1 MVSVIIPT
9 YGGGEGLDRTIES
22 ILAQTYPHIEIIV
35 VDDNGYASQ
44 NQIRTATVL
53 QKYLDENKIKYLTPP
68 ANGGGSAARN
78 RGAAIAAGRYLMF
91 LDDDDTVSPDKI
103 AKQVAALEALPE
115 TYAIS
120 YVSSKIYVNDTLSNI
135 IYARKSGSVLYP
147 FLMNRIYMGTGTVL
161 LRREAYDAVGGY
173 DESFVRH
180 QDWEFF
186 ARILNQY
193 QCIAVEDAYFN
204 RYITNRNLPANTA
217 VAENYMDHYIAFL
230 KTYPLSLTKGQIRK
244 VINYNNAKIALQYL
258 KAKKFSDFWRVLN
271 KYDTIFAAGLQF
283 VLFTVAAVCNKAV
296 GKKS

>member
-22 ILAQTYPHIEIIV
+22 ILSQTYPCVEIIV
-35 VDDNGYASQ
+35 VDDNGYGSQ
-44 NQIRTATVL
+44 NQIHTEAIL
-53 QKYLDENKIKYLTPP
+53 QKYLDNGKIRYLTPLT
-68 ANGGGSAARN
+68 NGGGSAARN
-78 RGAAIAAGRYLMF
+78 RGAAIATGRYLMF

-103 AKQVAALEALPE
+103 AKQVTALEALPE

-135 IYARKSGSVLYP
+135 IYARKSGSHLYD

-193 QCIAVEDAYFN
+193 QCVAVEDAYFN
-204 RYITNRNLPANTA
+204 RYITNRNTPANIATA
-217 VAENYMDHYIAFL
+217 EKYMDHYIAFL
-230 KTYPLSLTKGQIRK
+230 KSYPFSLSKRQTRK
-244 VINYNNAKIALQYL
+244 LVNYNNAKIALQYL
-258 KAKKFSDFWRVLN
+258 KTKKFNDFWRVLR
-271 KYDTIFAAGLQF
+271 KYDTIFAAGVQF
-283 VLFTVAAVCNKAV
+283 VLFAVTAVCDKAA